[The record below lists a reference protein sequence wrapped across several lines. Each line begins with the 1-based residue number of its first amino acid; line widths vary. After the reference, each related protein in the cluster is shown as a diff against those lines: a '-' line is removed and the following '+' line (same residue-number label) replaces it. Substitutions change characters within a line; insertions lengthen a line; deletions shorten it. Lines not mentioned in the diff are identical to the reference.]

1 MASDLISYLIQDKLA
16 EWDQKQAEFEQEKA
30 ALQAQLRAAQ
40 QTTVQPAQQAIEDLL
55 LARFPDT
62 PLSVVR
68 DIRRITNPDRLWG
81 LIGPLAGAAT
91 LEEARRLLADAAA
104 ANGV

>member
-1 MASDLISYLIQDKLA
+1 MASDLISYLIQDKLT
-16 EWDQKQAEFEQEKA
+16 EWEQKQAELEQEKA
-30 ALQAQLRAAQ
+30 ALQAHLRAAQ